1 METVK
6 ILSGNR
12 ITLPKEFIDF
22 WKLKEGD
29 HLGFATTKE
38 KVTII
43 PIEFKEKRVIK

>member
-12 ITLPKEFIDF
+12 ITLPKEFIEF

-29 HLGFATTKE
+29 HVGFATVQE
-38 KVTII
+38 KVTVI
-43 PIEFKEKRVIK
+43 PIEFKEKKVK